1 MSSTQQYEPKYQAWR
16 EKDFSSDIAVMRMTP
31 HQRLMYRSLCQRAF
45 YCSTRPD
52 LPTDDQELCDLADAD
67 DVEHWLAN
75 KKAVMRKFILDG
87 DVWYSKRL
95 RSDWNEITSGHDEA
109 IESGRK
115 GGQSTAKVASRSAN
129 GRFEDQART
138 KPPLDDDQAT
148 LEGTPSMHQPKVKVK
163 VNGKVNEES
172 KESLLATSPDVGETP
187 TTPTPRETLETPRP
201 TLVRKKSVG
210 NSFLPKWDE
219 QSNSPD
225 LKTSSKT
232 STPVKFDPLNFKEP
246 IGDDP
251 VKEVRRV
258 MFYCFKEM
266 EDAYWRKNIP
276 TREDLIRA
284 YPAMKKQVPND
295 FVVSGQWYR
304 EIRVVNPDCPICQG
318 VGDTF
323 IDHPSYTSGM
333 ALLGIE
339 CDCVTYQEPVW
350 KR

>member
-1 MSSTQQYEPKYQAWR
+1 MATIGQPYGNPMSNSP
-16 EKDFSSDIAVMRMTP
+16 IAVAGIG
-31 HQRLMYRSLCQRAF
+31 LGAGIGSGSGVGSGDA
-45 YCSTRPD
+45 STGS
-52 LPTDDQELCDLADAD
+52 E
-67 DVEHWLAN
+67 
-75 KKAVMRKFILDG
+75 
-87 DVWYSKRL
+87 
-95 RSDWNEITSGHDEA
+95 
-109 IESGRK
+109 
-115 GGQSTAKVASRSAN
+115 
-129 GRFEDQART
+129 
-138 KPPLDDDQAT
+138 
-148 LEGTPSMHQPKVKVK
+148 
-163 VNGKVNEES
+163 NGKTQ
-172 KESLLATSPDVGETP
+172 LATSTSSDSPGDDN
-187 TTPTPRETLETPRP
+187 PRP

-225 LKTSSKT
+225 LTTSSKT

-246 IGDDP
+246 IGDDL

-295 FVVSGQWYR
+295 FNVSGQWYR

>member
-67 DVEHWLAN
+67 DVEHWLTN

-87 DVWYSKRL
+87 DVWYSRRL
-95 RSDWNEITSGHDEA
+95 RSDWIGITEVYEQTSNAGK
-109 IESGRK
+109 S
-115 GGQSTAKVASRSAN
+115 SAN
-129 GRFEDQART
+129 GRQRSTNGRWSGDQRVTNGDQRPSNDPPT
-138 KPPLDDDQAT
+138 K
-148 LEGTPSMHQPKVKVK
+148 VN
-163 VNGKVNEES
+163 VNGKIKEES
-172 KESLLATSPDVGETP
+172 KESLLASSLSNSPGEDS
-187 TTPTPRETLETPRP
+187 PRP
-201 TLVRKKSVG
+201 TLVRKKTPG

-225 LKTSSKT
+225 SKTSSKT
-232 STPVKFDPLNFKEP
+232 SPPVKFDPLNFKEP
-246 IGDDP
+246 IGDDL

-266 EDAYWRKNIP
+266 EDGYWRKNIL

-295 FVVSGQWYR
+295 FTVSGQWYR

-323 IDHPSYTSGM
+323 VDRVFSARVRDAM
-333 ALLGIE
+333 
-339 CDCVTYQEPVW
+339 
-350 KR
+350 

>member
-1 MSSTQQYEPKYQAWR
+1 MPSTQQYEPKYQAWR

-87 DVWYSKRL
+87 EVWYSKRL
-95 RSDWNEITSGHDEA
+95 RSDWDDITGVRE
-109 IESGRK
+109 
-115 GGQSTAKVASRSAN
+115 QASKAGKSSAN
-129 GRFEDQART
+129 GRQRST
-138 KPPLDDDQAT
+138 NGRWSDDQRVSNDPPT
-148 LEGTPSMHQPKVKVK
+148 KVKVK
-163 VNGKVNEES
+163 VNGKVKEES

-201 TLVRKKSVG
+201 TLVRNKSVG

-225 LKTSSKT
+225 SKTSSKT
-232 STPVKFDPLNFKEP
+232 SAPVKFDPLNFKEP

-266 EDAYWRKNIP
+266 EDGYWRKNIP

-323 IDHPSYTSGM
+323 VDHPSYTSGM